1 MGLSCEALA
10 KQEEPRRR
18 FTGDGE
24 AMRPNVHRWVIAEES
39 VDISMRLHNYVFM
52 RTTIDLPE
60 DLFRE
65 VKLRAVKEG
74 TTLKGLLTECIRSG
88 LRGQAVGRPA
98 VVTRRGP
105 PPVAIRRIAEQEL
118 VRAKSNR
125 QLNEILEA
133 EEVKAVRATEFLRRE
148 GA

>member
-1 MGLSCEALA
+1 M
-10 KQEEPRRR
+10 
-18 FTGDGE
+18 
-24 AMRPNVHRWVIAEES
+24 N
-39 VDISMRLHNYVFM
+39 MRLRNYDFM

-74 TTLKGLLTECIRSG
+74 TTLKSLLTECIRSG

-118 VRAKSNR
+118 MQGKSNR
-125 QLNEILEA
+125 ELNEILEA
-133 EEVKAVRATEFLRRE
+133 EEVEAFRATEFLRQE